1 LPIVRAGW
9 IEALP
14 NHTFDPA
21 GIIRRADLAAIVA
34 AVLVD
39 AGSQRPRDVSRWRDA
54 RPVFA
59 DVTRDHAAYTVAAM
73 AVASGVMT
81 AEGDRFAPARLVSGP
96 ELAATIT
103 RLEQIQK

>member
-1 LPIVRAGW
+1 V
-9 IEALP
+9 P
-14 NHTFDPA
+14 NPPVQPGA
-21 GIIRRADLAAIVA
+21 VERRADVGAVVA

-39 AGSQRPRDVSRWRDA
+39 VAAQRPRDVTRWRGA

-59 DVTRDHAAYTVAAM
+59 DVTRDHAAYGVAAM

-81 AEGDRFAPARLVSGP
+81 AEGDRFSPARVVSGA
-96 ELAATIT
+96 ELSATLS